1 VINRLK
7 ISFVVVFLT
16 ALLTA
21 CDDAPPTNDIGKLE
35 LSMAGTESI
44 SDDFNSESSAWKFFD
59 GTWGFRKSDSKDNG
73 VLAQVDSNL
82 GRRVFPLALWQQS
95 QFSDVDVSV
104 RFKPV
109 SGEMDAS
116 GGLVF
121 RAKDEGNYYIV
132 RANSLE
138 DNFRLYTFTDGNRS
152 KIAST
157 AVPIPALG
165 QWHTIRVVALGSHI
179 QVYLNDILYIDHQDT
194 TFSQGYVGI
203 WTKADA
209 VTEFDDL
216 VVRGFPVT
224 TQ

>member
-1 VINRLK
+1 MLKKLSLVIL
-7 ISFVVVFLT
+7 ITVLI
-16 ALLTA
+16 A
-21 CDDAPPTNDIGKLE
+21 CDDAPPSDDVSKLE
-35 LSMAGTESI
+35 FPVTGVEII
-44 SDDFNSESSAWKFFD
+44 SDDFNSESSNWQFFE
-59 GTWGFRKSDSKDNG
+59 GNWVFRKSESSEDG
-73 VLAQVDSNL
+73 VLAQVNSQL

-95 QFSDVDVSV
+95 QFSDVDVSI

-121 RAKDEGNYYIV
+121 RAQDEGNYYIV

-157 AVPIPALG
+157 AVPVPALG
-165 QWHTIRVVALGSHI
+165 EWHTIRVVAVGSHI
-179 QVYLNDILYIDHQDT
+179 QVYLNNTLYIDHQDT
-194 TFSQGYVGI
+194 TFSQGYVGV

-209 VTEFDDL
+209 VTKFDDL
-216 VVRGFPVT
+216 VVRGLSVAA
-224 TQ
+224 Q